1 MPESKNLKIVDTL
14 KDNGFPLFAKE
25 LSKVSIISLDE
36 FIDNH
41 DLAYFNDTQ
50 EGRNK
55 LDGDDIKDISLSD
68 AVELYEQVAL
78 PKVAHIAL
86 TGSMINLT
94 GRIFKSLHD
103 FMYKNTAISSITA
116 GARETVNLDII
127 LADLC
132 KTSMVKVELVHK
144 SITDKKSVYGLIIYD
159 NQNPILSVEEL
170 EETRKEAD
178 SLSKAQDKK
187 GLIELFDINFVVS
200 FLHDSYLI
208 KRLEKDGMMP
218 YTMLVR
224 PEKPDKFESKELK
237 RNLLLSNIYYEYG
250 DYIKPSAK
258 FNLYVSFFANKK
270 DE

>member
-1 MPESKNLKIVDTL
+1 MSETKNLKIIDTL
-14 KDNGFPLFAKE
+14 SSNGFPLFAKE

-55 LDGDDIKDISLSD
+55 LGGDNIKDVSLSD
-68 AVELYEQVAL
+68 AVELYEEVAL
-78 PKVAHIAL
+78 PKVSHIAL

-94 GRIFKSLHD
+94 GRIFKSIYD

-116 GARETVNLDII
+116 GARESVNLDSI
-127 LADLC
+127 LTDLC
-132 KTSMVKVELVHK
+132 KNSMIKIELLSK

-159 NQNPILSVEEL
+159 NQAPILGVEEL
-170 EETRKEAD
+170 EETRKEAE

-187 GLIELFDINFVVS
+187 GLMQLFDTNFVVS
-200 FLHDSYLI
+200 FLHDTYLI

-218 YTMLVR
+218 YTMLVK
-224 PEKPDKFESKELK
+224 PEKPNKFESEELK
-237 RNLLLSNIYYEYG
+237 RNLLLSNIYYEYN

-258 FNLYVSFFANKK
+258 FNLYVSFFSNKK
-270 DE
+270 EE